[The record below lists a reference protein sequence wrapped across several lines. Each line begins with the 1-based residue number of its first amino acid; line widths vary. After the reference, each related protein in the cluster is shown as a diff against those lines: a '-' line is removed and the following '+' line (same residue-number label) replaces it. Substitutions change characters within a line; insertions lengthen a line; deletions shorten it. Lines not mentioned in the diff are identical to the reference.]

1 MLLKRILESCP
12 SYFPSRIKINVSDHV
27 DSSPTRTKETSFE
40 EEGFSFI
47 RIVSPVILSFY
58 PNKLDIIREIG
69 NEVGIR
75 LH

>member
-1 MLLKRILESCP
+1 MLIPLQR
-12 SYFPSRIKINVSDHV
+12 
-27 DSSPTRTKETSFE
+27 TRETSFE

-75 LH
+75 LY